1 MAEYERTIN
10 LKEGFSLK
18 GITTKKFI
26 LSLQHFIAMFG
37 ATILVPLLTGFDPL
51 VTLFAAGIGTLLFHY
66 LTGFIV
72 PVFLGSSFA
81 FIAPVLMVKEA
92 TGDLSYASGA
102 IMISGLTYLIFSL
115 VVKIIGYNV
124 LRKLFPTV
132 VTGTMIIIIGL
143 TLAPTAIDMASSNWF
158 IALSTLLTV
167 VIFSTF
173 FKGFLSMIP
182 VLIGVLVGY
191 LVASITGNVDF
202 NAVNNSSWLSLPE
215 FMLPKFSIYAIS
227 VTVPV
232 VFATFMEHIG
242 DITTNGAVVGKDF
255 IKKPGL
261 HRTLMGD
268 GLATAFAGFVGA
280 PANTTYSENTGVLAL
295 TKNYNPAIIRGAALL
310 AILFSFL
317 SKFGVILRTIPESV
331 IGGVSIVLFGM
342 IASVGIRTLVNEKVD
357 LTNSKNLSIVSLM
370 LILGLG
376 GASIK
381 FGNVEFQGV
390 ALAAIVGLI
399 ANLIIPNMKKK
410 NK

>member
-1 MAEYERTIN
+1 MAKYQDSID

-18 GITTKKFI
+18 NITPKKFI

-92 TGDLSYASGA
+92 TGDLAYASGA
-102 IMISGLTYLIFSL
+102 IMVSGLTYLIFSL

-124 LRKLFPTV
+124 LRRLFPTV

-143 TLAPTAIDMASSNWF
+143 TLAPTAIDMASSNWL

-167 VIFSTF
+167 VIISTF

-202 NAVNNSSWLSLPE
+202 NSVNNSSWIALPD
-215 FMLPKFSIYAIS
+215 FMMPKFSIYAIS

-242 DITTNGAVVGKDF
+242 DITTNGAVVGKNF

-268 GLATAFAGFVGA
+268 GLATAFAGFIGA

-342 IASVGIRTLVNEKVD
+342 ISSVGIRTLVNEKVN

-390 ALAAIVGLI
+390 ALAAIIGLI
-399 ANLIIPNMKKK
+399 ANLIIPNKHK
-410 NK
+410 

>member
-1 MAEYERTIN
+1 MAEYERTIDF
-10 LKEGFSLK
+10 KEGFSLK
-18 GITTKKFI
+18 GINAKKFI

-81 FIAPVLMVKEA
+81 FIAPVLMIKEA
-92 TGDLSYASGA
+92 TGDLAYASGA
-102 IMISGLTYLIFSL
+102 IMISGLTYLVFS
-115 VVKIIGYNV
+115 VTVKLIGYKV
-124 LRKLFPTV
+124 LKKLFPTV
-132 VTGTMIIIIGL
+132 ITGTMIIIIGL
-143 TLAPTAIDMASSNWF
+143 TLAPVAIQWASSNWL

-167 VIFSTF
+167 IIFSNF

-191 LVASITGNVDF
+191 SVASLTGNVDF
-202 NAVNNSSWLSLPE
+202 AAVSNSSWVALPD
-215 FMLPKFSIYAIS
+215 FMAPKFSIYAIS

-255 IKKPGL
+255 VKKPGL
-261 HRTLMGD
+261 HKTLLGD
-268 GLATAFAGFVGA
+268 GLATAFAGMIGA

-295 TKNYNPAIIRGAALL
+295 TKNYNPAILRGAALL

-317 SKFGVILRTIPESV
+317 SKFGVILRTIPQSV
-331 IGGVSIVLFGM
+331 IGGVGIVLFGM
-342 IASVGIRTLVNEKVD
+342 IASVGIRTLVNDKVD

-376 GASIK
+376 DATIT
-381 FGNVEFQGV
+381 FGNVEFKGV

-399 ANLIIPNMKKK
+399 SNIIIPNKKEAK
-410 NK
+410 

>member
-1 MAEYERTIN
+1 MI
-10 LKEGFSLK
+10 
-18 GITTKKFI
+18 
-26 LSLQHFIAMFG
+26 
-37 ATILVPLLTGFDPL
+37 
-51 VTLFAAGIGTLLFHY
+51 
-66 LTGFIV
+66 
-72 PVFLGSSFA
+72 
-81 FIAPVLMVKEA
+81 KEA
-92 TGDLSYASGA
+92 TGDLAYASGA
-102 IMISGLTYLIFSL
+102 IMISGLTYLVFS
-115 VVKIIGYNV
+115 VIVKLIGYKV

-132 VTGTMIIIIGL
+132 ITGTMIIIIGL
-143 TLAPTAIDMASSNWF
+143 TLAPVAIQWASSNWL

-167 VIFSTF
+167 IIFSNF

-191 LVASITGNVDF
+191 SVASLTGNVDF
-202 NAVNNSSWLSLPE
+202 AAVSNSSWVALPD
-215 FMLPKFSIYAIS
+215 FMAPKFSIYAIS

-261 HRTLMGD
+261 YKTLLGD
-268 GLATAFAGFVGA
+268 GLATAFAGMIGA

-295 TKNYNPAIIRGAALL
+295 TKNYNPAILRGAALL

-317 SKFGVILRTIPESV
+317 SKFGVILRTIPQSV
-331 IGGVSIVLFGM
+331 IGGVGIVLFGM
-342 IASVGIRTLVNEKVD
+342 IASVGIRTLVNDKVD

-376 GASIK
+376 GATIT
-381 FGNVEFQGV
+381 FGNVEFKGV

-399 ANLIIPNMKKK
+399 ANIIIPNKKEAK
-410 NK
+410 

>member
-1 MAEYERTIN
+1 MAEYERTID

-18 GITTKKFI
+18 GITAKKFI

-81 FIAPVLMVKEA
+81 FIAPVLMIKEA
-92 TGDLSYASGA
+92 TGDLAYASGA
-102 IMISGLTYLIFSL
+102 IMISGLTYLVFSII
-115 VVKIIGYNV
+115 VKLIGYKV

-132 VTGTMIIIIGL
+132 ITGTMIIIIGL
-143 TLAPTAIDMASSNWF
+143 TLAPVAIQWASSNWL

-167 VIFSTF
+167 IIFSNF

-182 VLIGVLVGY
+182 VLIGVIVGY
-191 LVASITGNVDF
+191 SVASLTGNVDF
-202 NAVNNSSWLSLPE
+202 SAVSNSSWIAIPD
-215 FMLPKFSIYAIS
+215 FMAPKFSIYAIS

-255 IKKPGL
+255 VKKPGL
-261 HRTLMGD
+261 HKTLLGD
-268 GLATAFAGFVGA
+268 GLATAFAGMIGA

-295 TKNYNPAIIRGAALL
+295 TKNYNPAILRGAALL

-317 SKFGVILRTIPESV
+317 SKFGIILRTIPQSV
-331 IGGVSIVLFGM
+331 IGGVGIVLFGM
-342 IASVGIRTLVNEKVD
+342 IASVGIRTLVNDKVN

-376 GASIK
+376 GATIT
-381 FGNVEFQGV
+381 FGNVEFKGV

-399 ANLIIPNMKKK
+399 ANIIIPNKKESK
-410 NK
+410 

>member
-1 MAEYERTIN
+1 MAEYERTIDF
-10 LKEGFSLK
+10 KEGFSLK
-18 GITTKKFI
+18 GITAKKFI

-81 FIAPVLMVKEA
+81 FIAPVLMIKEA
-92 TGDLSYASGA
+92 TGDLAYASGA
-102 IMISGLTYLIFSL
+102 IMISGLTYLVFS
-115 VVKIIGYNV
+115 VTVKLIGYKV
-124 LRKLFPTV
+124 LKKLFPTV
-132 VTGTMIIIIGL
+132 ITGTMIIIIGL
-143 TLAPTAIDMASSNWF
+143 TLAPVAIQWASSNWL

-167 VIFSTF
+167 IIFSNF

-191 LVASITGNVDF
+191 SVASLTGNVDF
-202 NAVNNSSWLSLPE
+202 AAVSNSSWVALPD
-215 FMLPKFSIYAIS
+215 FMAPKFSIYAIS

-255 IKKPGL
+255 VKKPGL
-261 HRTLMGD
+261 HKTLLGD
-268 GLATAFAGFVGA
+268 GLATAFAGMIGA

-295 TKNYNPAIIRGAALL
+295 TKNYNPAILRGAALL

-317 SKFGVILRTIPESV
+317 SKFGVILRTIPQSV
-331 IGGVSIVLFGM
+331 IGGVGIVLFGM
-342 IASVGIRTLVNEKVD
+342 IASVGIRTLVNDKVD

-376 GASIK
+376 DATIT
-381 FGNVEFQGV
+381 FGNVEFKGV

-399 ANLIIPNMKKK
+399 SNIIIPNKKEAK
-410 NK
+410 

>member
-1 MAEYERTIN
+1 MAEYERTID
-10 LKEGFSLK
+10 LKEGFSFK

-66 LTGFIV
+66 ITGFIV

-115 VVKIIGYNV
+115 IVKIIGYKV

-132 VTGTMIIIIGL
+132 ITGTMIVIIGL
-143 TLAPTAIDMASSNWF
+143 TLAPVAIQWASSNWL

-167 VIFSTF
+167 IIFSNF

-182 VLIGVLVGY
+182 VLLGVIVGY
-191 LVASITGNVDF
+191 TVASITGNVDF
-202 NAVNNSSWLSLPE
+202 TAVNNTTWLSIPN
-215 FMLPKFSIYAIS
+215 FMTPKFSLYAIS

-255 IKKPGL
+255 IKNPGL
-261 HRTLMGD
+261 HRTLLGD
-268 GLATAFAGFVGA
+268 GLATAFAGLIGA
-280 PANTTYSENTGVLAL
+280 RANTTYSENTGVLAL
-295 TKNYNPAIIRGAALL
+295 TKNYNPGILRGAALL
-310 AILFSFL
+310 AILFSFF
-317 SKFGVILRTIPESV
+317 SKFGVILRTIPQSV
-331 IGGVSIVLFGM
+331 IGGVGIVLFGM
-342 IASVGIRTLVNEKVD
+342 IASVGIRTLVNDKVD

-376 GASIK
+376 GASISL
-381 FGNVEFQGV
+381 GNVEFKGV

-399 ANLIIPNMKKK
+399 ANLIIPNRK
-410 NK
+410 

>member
-1 MAEYERTIN
+1 MNDYEKTIDF
-10 LKEGFSLK
+10 KEGFSLR
-18 GITTKKFI
+18 GITAKKFI

-115 VVKIIGYNV
+115 VVKLIGYNV

-182 VLIGVLVGY
+182 VLIGVFVGY
-191 LVASITGNVDF
+191 LVASLTGNVDF
-202 NAVNNSSWLSLPE
+202 TAVNNSNWVALPE

-242 DITTNGAVVGKDF
+242 DITTNGAVVGKNF
-255 IKKPGL
+255 VKKPGL
-261 HRTLMGD
+261 HKTLMGD

-390 ALAAIVGLI
+390 ALAAIIGLI
-399 ANLIIPNMKKK
+399 ANIIIPNK
-410 NK
+410 NKN

>member
-1 MAEYERTIN
+1 MNDYEKTIDF
-10 LKEGFSLK
+10 KEGFSLR
-18 GITTKKFI
+18 GITAKKFI

-37 ATILVPLLTGFDPL
+37 ATILVPLLTGFYPL

-72 PVFLGSSFA
+72 PVFLGSSFS

-115 VVKIIGYNV
+115 VVKLIGYNV

-182 VLIGVLVGY
+182 VLIGVFVGY
-191 LVASITGNVDF
+191 LVASLTGNVDF
-202 NAVNNSSWLSLPE
+202 TAVNNSNWVALPE

-242 DITTNGAVVGKDF
+242 DITTNGAVVGKNF
-255 IKKPGL
+255 VKKPGL
-261 HRTLMGD
+261 HKTLMGD

-331 IGGVSIVLFGM
+331 IGGVS
-342 IASVGIRTLVNEKVD
+342 
-357 LTNSKNLSIVSLM
+357 
-370 LILGLG
+370 
-376 GASIK
+376 
-381 FGNVEFQGV
+381 
-390 ALAAIVGLI
+390 
-399 ANLIIPNMKKK
+399 
-410 NK
+410 